1 MLFEL
6 YRQHTE
12 EIDRMNRNTFR
23 EFLHNVFKM
32 TDDILMDRIFK
43 YFDTLNNGLITRE
56 EWILGLN
63 IFLRGKI
70 KMTFQDSFM
79 VRQRG
84 WAYRVLLHNLWPQCR
99 RVRMSQLPFCENIPA
114 PLPFL
119 FHANTGL
126 SDPSPFFLWE
136 YMSIRVAGAIKTK
149 IWPIDSA
156 LAKFTAFGYTLMSMS
171 SICGCNSYL
180 QVYQQRG
187 DADNAE
193 DMHDLQGCLSVLRY
207 CNILLYWWWIP
218 SIKFSLFDCKIH
230 LETAD
235 KGFIRA
241 LRTMEM
247 RGWRW

>member
-1 MLFEL
+1 MQTGE
-6 YRQHTE
+6 
-12 EIDRMNRNTFR
+12 
-23 EFLHNVFKM
+23 NV
-32 TDDILMDRIFK
+32 
-43 YFDTLNNGLITRE
+43 
-56 EWILGLN
+56 
-63 IFLRGKI
+63 
-70 KMTFQDSFM
+70 
-79 VRQRG
+79 
-84 WAYRVLLHNLWPQCR
+84 
-99 RVRMSQLPFCENIPA
+99 PA

-119 FHANTGL
+119 FASTHIYIHANEINIYSFIWPL
-126 SDPSPFFLWE
+126 PFLFVRI
-136 YMSIRVAGAIKTK
+136 YVHKGGAIKTK